1 MTNSLRSAAV
11 LVSFVL
17 LVAGGPARAE
27 TAPVFQLVESWPVE
41 TSLDLPEVPDAHE
54 VWLEMI
60 DGANKS
66 LDFGEFYAASE
77 PGSRLEPVI
86 EAIRRAS
93 ARGIRVRFLTDKGF
107 YDKDPTTADRL
118 AAIPGVELRT
128 TAAFVELG
136 GVMHCKYF
144 VVDGREAFFGS
155 QNFDWRSITH
165 NQELGIRTSLP
176 GIVTTLAAVFEA
188 DWKVAGGE
196 TGRVDQAEV
205 PTFRVERVALEGGE
219 VLVQP
224 ALSPAGW
231 LPDERNW
238 DLPRLVDLINGAETR
253 IRVQLLNYATV
264 GYGGDL
270 LRTLDT
276 ALKRAAVRDVQVEI
290 LLANWA
296 VKGKALED
304 LRALQR
310 TAGITVR
317 IASIPEAA
325 TGFVPYARV
334 IHSKFMVVDSAW
346 SWLGT
351 SNWKPGYFFKS
362 RNVGVVVDGA
372 AFARQLDRLFE
383 NTWDSEYAAELDPDR
398 DYKAPKIH

>member
-1 MTNSLRSAAV
+1 MRRWATALPLLLTLLRA
-11 LVSFVL
+11 
-17 LVAGGPARAE
+17 GPAAAQP
-27 TAPVFQLVESWPVE
+27 APVFQLVESWPVE
-41 TSLDLPEVPDAHE
+41 TSLDQPDIPDAHG

-60 DGANKS
+60 GGAKSS

-86 EAIRRAS
+86 EAVA
-93 ARGIRVRFLTDKGF
+93 AAAKRGVRVRFLVDKGF
-107 YDKDPTTADRL
+107 YDKDASTADRL
-118 AAIPGVELRT
+118 GAIPGVELRT
-128 TAAFVELG
+128 TAAFKGLG

-165 NQELGIRTSLP
+165 NQELGLRTTLP
-176 GIVTTLAAVFEA
+176 GIVNTLSAVFEG

-196 TGRVDQAEV
+196 AERIGQAAE
-205 PTFRVERVALEGGE
+205 PTFRVERVKLGDEE
-219 VLVQP
+219 ILVQP

-253 IRVQLLNYATV
+253 IRVQLLNYATH
-264 GYGGDL
+264 GHGGGM
-270 LRTLDT
+270 LRMLDT
-276 ALKRAAVRDVQVEI
+276 ALKRAAVRGVQVEI
-290 LLANWA
+290 LLADWA
-296 VKGKALED
+296 VRGKALQD

-310 TAGITVR
+310 SEGITVR
-317 IASIPEAA
+317 IVHIPEAS

-334 IHSKFMVVDSAW
+334 IHSKFMVVDGAW

-351 SNWKPGYFFKS
+351 SNWKPGYFFQS

-372 AFARQLDRLFE
+372 AFARQLDTLFE
-383 NTWDSEYAAELDPDR
+383 ATWTSPYAAELDPDK
-398 DYKAPKIH
+398 DYEAPRIQ